1 MKITDLLESRFKRPA
16 SSVDFDEVSAQLTGE
31 RYDMPEWVVDAL
43 TNLSDNVNYNRAL
56 RTSKTATIT
65 PKQAEA
71 LGNYSGEMDGL
82 DQNKI
87 DRVVKLFAERSSI
100 TMPIV
105 LANNKEY
112 WLLAG
117 NTRLSYNSSVL
128 GKPTQVVLI
137 DTANIS

>member
-16 SSVDFDEVSAQLTGE
+16 SSEDFDEVSAQLAGE
-31 RYDMPEWVVDAL
+31 VHEMPEWVSAAL
-43 TNLSDNVNYNRAL
+43 ADLSDGANYNRAL
-56 RTSKTATIT
+56 RTSKTVTVT
-65 PKQAEA
+65 PKQAESI
-71 LGNYSGEMDGL
+71 GNYTGEMDGL

-87 DRVVKLFAERSSI
+87 DRVVKLFSERSSI

-105 LANNKEY
+105 LTNNKEY

-128 GKPTQVVLI
+128 GEPTQVVLI
-137 DTANIS
+137 DTTNIS